1 MPPFGGGGGP
11 PAVGA
16 GGLTLPVVGR
26 EVLPGF
32 GFGALRAT
40 GCCWTETGWIVV
52 MTGDDIA
59 DSTLHSP
66 VNSTAPDNNLN
77 VLPLIAILSCPEGH
91 FNL

>member
-16 GGLTLPVVGR
+16 GGLTFPVVGW
-26 EVLPGF
+26 VAGF

-40 GCCWTETGWIVV
+40 GCCCMEAGWIVE

-91 FNL
+91 LQP